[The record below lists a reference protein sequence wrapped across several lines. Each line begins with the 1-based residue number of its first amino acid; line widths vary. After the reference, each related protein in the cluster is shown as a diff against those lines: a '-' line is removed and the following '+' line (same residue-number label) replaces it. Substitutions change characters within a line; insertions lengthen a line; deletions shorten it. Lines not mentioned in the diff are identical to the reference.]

1 MGEAVSEER
10 SDIRSVKTLRQSYG
24 SMELLALSTED
35 EVEVMIPE
43 APMGGD
49 SWFNKGDSRR

>member
-1 MGEAVSEER
+1 MREAVSEER

-24 SMELLALSTED
+24 SMELPLSTED

-43 APMGGD
+43 ALMGR
-49 SWFNKGDSRR
+49 FLVQ